1 MRVPQLSRL
10 SPRALAP
17 CDLPGFALAPLG
29 IDEFIAFLPAHL
41 KAQSI
46 APQQPEPGTMTITAI
61 KDVAHLP
68 SPALGHLAQQAVLL
82 LARLSRHTFVPLPP
96 AHGHHLGDPVCSHQ
110 QQAFPLI
117 ATHTHRQ
124 ATGLIVETFAAARQA
139 SHFAGAHR
147 PQALQ
152 FLAFRFFHH
161 ATIPDAQR
169 RFTALLHLLSALLG
183 FLPQHLFDHFGLP
196 ALMMQGVL
204 QSLSS
209 GLGVGWTADG
219 TAQFTGGQ
227 RTATLH
233 DGADRGHQI
242 AHHPSIHIDV
252 QPLLVG
258 PQIPGQLLGP
268 QLAFVFFA
276 QRWLLP
282 RYVILKGHA
291 SDLLCSLKLVLCFS
305 VYLRRS
311 SLVSFSPSLFLSET
325 LF

>member
-1 MRVPQLSRL
+1 M
-10 SPRALAP
+10 A
-17 CDLPGFALAPLG
+17 
-29 IDEFIAFLPAHL
+29 IA
-41 KAQSI
+41 
-46 APQQPEPGTMTITAI
+46 AI
-61 KDVAHLP
+61 KDVTHLP
-68 SPALGHLAQQAVLL
+68 SPALGHLTQQTVLL
-82 LARLSRHTFVPLPP
+82 LALLSRHTFVPLPP
-96 AHGHHLGDPVCSHQ
+96 AHGHHLGYPVGSHQ
-110 QQAFPLI
+110 QEAFPLI
-117 ATHTHRQ
+117 APHAHRKT
-124 ATGLIVETFAAARQA
+124 TGLIVETFAAARQA
-139 SHFAGAHR
+139 SHFARAYR

-152 FLAFRFFHH
+152 LLAFRLFHH

-169 RFTALLHLLSALLG
+169 RFAALLHLLSALLG
-183 FLPQHLFDHFGLP
+183 FLPQHLFDQRGLP

-227 RTATLH
+227 RPATLH
-233 DGADRGHQI
+233 DGTDRGHHI
-242 AHHPSIHIDV
+242 AHHPSIHIGV

-268 QLAFVFFA
+268 KLAFVFFA

-282 RYVILKGHA
+282 TYVILKGHG
-291 SDLLCSLKLVLCFS
+291 SDLLCSLKDRLFFS